1 MSGRIS
7 ADLRNR
13 GSSFSKRK
21 REHKENNSSSYD
33 DEQASLM
40 ERGEMQIEGTSPL
53 MHLRSSKNEE
63 SKNDSQ
69 TIKGVR
75 SPRNLVE
82 DVYMIDYFF
91 SIDSGHK
98 DFVRS
103 MI

>member
-40 ERGEMQIEGTSPL
+40 ERGEI
-53 MHLRSSKNEE
+53 
-63 SKNDSQ
+63 
-69 TIKGVR
+69 
-75 SPRNLVE
+75 
-82 DVYMIDYFF
+82 
-91 SIDSGHK
+91 
-98 DFVRS
+98 
-103 MI
+103 